1 MIEYIENPPT
11 EDVLRRFLKL
21 LACEPKELLH
31 PGAFGELERNI
42 EEIDSADA
50 LVSLLLEHPEVMN
63 RPVIVRGDQAVI
75 ARPSEKVREI
85 LD

>member
-1 MIEYIENPPT
+1 M
-11 EDVLRRFLKL
+11 

-31 PGAFGELERNI
+31 PGAFGDLERDI
-42 EEIDSADA
+42 AEIDTPDA
-50 LVSLLLEHPEVMN
+50 LVEVLLEHPEVMN
-63 RPVIVRGDQAVI
+63 RPVIVRGDRAVI

>member
-1 MIEYIENPPT
+1 M
-11 EDVLRRFLKL
+11 LRRFLKL

-31 PGAFGELERNI
+31 SGAFGNLERNI
-42 EEIDSADA
+42 GEIDTPDA
-50 LVSLLLEHPEVMN
+50 LIEVLLEHPEVMN
-63 RPVIVRGDQAVI
+63 RPVIVRGDRAVI